1 MVQPSAR
8 PPGLPRP
15 RRRGGTR
22 DAGRLAD
29 WPVVVVPVVTAARA
43 PTGTPRRTVLRGAG
57 ALAGLVAGLTAAGT
71 LAAGCARPEGP
82 DPLEEPLAAARDDA
96 VTAAAAAA
104 AYPELAGRL
113 TPLSRARRAHADA
126 LAAEIRRARPD
137 RTATIDAA
145 AGATP
150 APARPAASAAAA
162 VTALRRSLGT
172 ARDGAGTLALTVEPS
187 RCGLL
192 TSVAASCAGYVTVLG

>member
-1 MVQPSAR
+1 M
-8 PPGLPRP
+8 
-15 RRRGGTR
+15 
-22 DAGRLAD
+22 
-29 WPVVVVPVVTAARA
+29 VVPVVTAARA
-43 PTGTPRRTVLRGAG
+43 RTGTPRRTVLRGAG
-57 ALAGLVAGLTAAGT
+57 ALAGLAAAGT
-71 LAAGCARPEGP
+71 LGAGCARPEGP

-113 TPLSRARRAHADA
+113 TPLSRARRAHADT

-137 RTATIDAA
+137 RTATVDTA
-145 AGATP
+145 ATP

-172 ARDGAGTLALTVEPS
+172 ARDGAGALALTVEAS

>member
-1 MVQPSAR
+1 
-8 PPGLPRP
+8 
-15 RRRGGTR
+15 
-22 DAGRLAD
+22 
-29 WPVVVVPVVTAARA
+29 VVVPVVPVVTAARA
-43 PTGTPRRTVLRGAG
+43 RTGTPRRTVLRGAG
-57 ALAGLVAGLTAAGT
+57 ALAGLLTGLTAAGT
-71 LAAGCARPEGP
+71 LAGCARPEGP

-137 RTATIDAA
+137 RAATVDAA
-145 AGATP
+145 TGATP

-172 ARDGAGTLALTVEPS
+172 ARDGAGALALAVEPS

>member
-1 MVQPSAR
+1 MRCSGVRAR
-8 PPGLPRP
+8 SPGSSP
-15 RRRGGTR
+15 
-22 DAGRLAD
+22 DA
-29 WPVVVVPVVTAARA
+29 
-43 PTGTPRRTVLRGAG
+43 
-57 ALAGLVAGLTAAGT
+57 AAGT

-137 RTATIDAA
+137 RTATVDAA
-145 AGATP
+145 VGATP
-150 APARPAASAAAA
+150 VAGPPGRERGRRGDRAAALAGHRPRRRRRPRPDRGAVPLRPAD
-162 VTALRRSLGT
+162 LRRGELRGL
-172 ARDGAGTLALTVEPS
+172 RDGAGVTL
-187 RCGLL
+187 G
-192 TSVAASCAGYVTVLG
+192 

>member
-1 MVQPSAR
+1 
-8 PPGLPRP
+8 
-15 RRRGGTR
+15 
-22 DAGRLAD
+22 
-29 WPVVVVPVVTAARA
+29 
-43 PTGTPRRTVLRGAG
+43 VLRGAG
-57 ALAGLVAGLTAAGT
+57 ALAGLLTGLTAAGT

-96 VTAAAAAA
+96 ATAAAAAA

-137 RTATIDAA
+137 RTAAVDA

-162 VTALRRSLGT
+162 VTALQRSLGT
-172 ARDGAGTLALTVEPS
+172 ARDGAGALALAAEPS